1 MRPSN
6 RSKTKLNTK
15 QIEDKLERKKAKREA
30 RKELPAKK
38 KRAAPRG
45 AHKKKIRRSKGQVK
59 R

>member
-1 MRPSN
+1 M
-6 RSKTKLNTK
+6 NTK
-15 QIEDKLERKKAKREA
+15 QIEDKLERKKAKRKA